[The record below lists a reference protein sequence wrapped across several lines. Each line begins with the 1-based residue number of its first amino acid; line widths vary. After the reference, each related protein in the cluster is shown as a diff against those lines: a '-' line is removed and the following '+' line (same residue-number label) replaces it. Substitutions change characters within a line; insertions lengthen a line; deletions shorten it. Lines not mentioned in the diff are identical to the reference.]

1 MPSIEDQRKA
11 LPVLEIE
18 IGPNHTVMFHM
29 KTRSR
34 NFKRKYPEL
43 IPKYFSEEI

>member
-1 MPSIEDQRKA
+1 MPRIEDQRKA

-18 IGPNHTVMFHM
+18 IGPNHTVMFHT

-34 NFKRKYPEL
+34 NYKRKYPEL